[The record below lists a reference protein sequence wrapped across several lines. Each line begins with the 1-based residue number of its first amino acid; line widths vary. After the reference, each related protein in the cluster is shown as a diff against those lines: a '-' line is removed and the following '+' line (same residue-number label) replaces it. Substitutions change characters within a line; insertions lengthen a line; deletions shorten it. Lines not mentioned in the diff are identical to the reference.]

1 MNPILVIVAV
11 LVVLLA
17 CGWVYDLR
25 QRRIDAAR
33 RNVGL
38 DARTARGAAESH
50 GSVGGSD
57 VQGRYGGPGL

>member
-17 CGWVYDLR
+17 CGGVYDLR

>member
-11 LVVLLA
+11 FVVLLA
-17 CGWVYDLR
+17 CGGLYDLR
-25 QRRIDAAR
+25 HRRLDAAR
-33 RNVGL
+33 RNLGL
-38 DARTARGAAESH
+38 EARTARGAAEAH

>member
-11 LVVLLA
+11 FVVLLA
-17 CGWVYDLR
+17 CGGLYDLR
-25 QRRIDAAR
+25 HRRLDAAR

-38 DARTARGAAESH
+38 DARNARGAGESR
-50 GSVGGSD
+50 GSVGGAD

>member
-11 LVVLLA
+11 VVVLLA
-17 CGWVYDLR
+17 WGGLYDLR
-25 QRRIDAAR
+25 HRRLDAAR

-38 DARTARGAAESH
+38 DARNARGAAESH

-57 VQGRYGGPGL
+57 VQGRYIGPGL

>member
-11 LVVLLA
+11 FAVLFAWGGL
-17 CGWVYDLR
+17 YDLR
-25 QRRIDAAR
+25 RRRLDAAR
-33 RNVGL
+33 RKAGL
-38 DARTARGAAESH
+38 DARTTREAAESY

>member
-1 MNPILVIVAV
+1 MNPLLVIVAV

-17 CGWVYDLR
+17 CGGLYDLR
-25 QRRIDAAR
+25 QRRLDTAR

-38 DARTARGAAESH
+38 DARTARGAADSH